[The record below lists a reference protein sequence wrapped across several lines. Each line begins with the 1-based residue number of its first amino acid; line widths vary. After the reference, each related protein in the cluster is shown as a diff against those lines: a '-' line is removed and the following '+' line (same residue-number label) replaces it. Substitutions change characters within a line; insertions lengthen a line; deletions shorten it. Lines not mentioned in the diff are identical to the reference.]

1 MHRRTF
7 IAAAAAGLAL
17 PPRIT
22 SAASET
28 SIELRDLYDRN
39 LAFTPRARGLEG
51 KRVSASGYMAPPL
64 KADAQFFVL
73 TARPMSICPFCDSS
87 ADWSDDIL
95 AVYIK
100 RALEVAPFYVE
111 IEARG
116 TLRLGELRDRAT
128 QFVSQVR
135 LVDASYG

>member
-1 MHRRTF
+1 MRRRTF
-7 IAAAAAGLAL
+7 IASAAAGLAL

-22 SAASET
+22 SAAGET
-28 SIELRDLYDRN
+28 AIELRDLYGRN
-39 LAFTPRARGLEG
+39 LTFTPFARGLEG
-51 KRVSASGYMAPPL
+51 ARVRVSGYMAPPL

-100 RALEVAPFYVE
+100 RALEVAPFYVK